1 MTSRKFSV
9 EITKQIPDFV
19 KKINVDGDKSISI
32 RACIIGSISQN
43 VTKID
48 NILESEDVESS
59 INCLEKLGVKIK
71 KIKSKTY
78 MVYGKGLGSLS
89 AKKNQELNFGNSG
102 TLARLLIGVLSTTPN
117 IQLKMK
123 GDSSLNKR
131 SMKKLM
137 HEMTKF
143 GAEFFPKNK
152 FNFPLRMI
160 SSDMPVGIDFKA
172 GVSAQIKSAVILA
185 GLNSYGNTNIIEK
198 KLSRDHTENILL
210 KSSNVIKLKK
220 GKVRNIAVFGKKY
233 LKGFNIKVPS
243 DPSSAAF
250 FTALTLLKEKSKI
263 RINNVCLNPKR
274 IGFYKILK
282 KHGAK
287 INFKNVKK
295 VNNEIVGDIFVKSS
309 KLKPIKANSEYYV
322 SSTDE
327 YPILFVIAAL
337 IPGVSTFKGISD
349 LSNKESSRA
358 KEMKK
363 ILDQIKI
370 KSKTTNNEMKIFGN
384 SNFVNKDFR
393 IQVPN
398 LGDHR
403 ICMSASILSLLTGV
417 KAKIKNFETVKT
429 SSPSFLDIIKYL
441 GGQFE
446 IKKIL

>member
-1 MTSRKFSV
+1 MWSM
-9 EITKQIPDFV
+9 
-19 KKINVDGDKSISI
+19 
-32 RACIIGSISQN
+32 
-43 VTKID
+43 
-48 NILESEDVESS
+48 
-59 INCLEKLGVKIK
+59 EKDLAH
-71 KIKSKTY
+71 Y
-78 MVYGKGLGSLS
+78 RQ
-89 AKKNQELNFGNSG
+89 KKNQELNFGNSG

-137 HEMTKF
+137 LEMSKF

-160 SSDMPVGIDFKA
+160 SSDMPVAIDFKA

-210 KSSNVIKLKK
+210 KSSNVIKIKR
-220 GKVRNIAVFGKKY
+220 GKVRNITVFGKKY
-233 LKGFNIKVPS
+233 LTGFNIKVPS

-250 FTALTLLKEKSKI
+250 FTALTLLKKKSQI

-287 INFKNVKK
+287 INFKHIKK
-295 VNNEIVGDIFVKSS
+295 VNNEIVGDIVVKSS

-337 IPGVSTFKGISD
+337 IPGISTFKGISD

-370 KSKTTNNEMKIFGN
+370 KSLTTNNEMKIFGT
-384 SNFVNKDFR
+384 SNFVNRNYR

-417 KAKIKNFETVKT
+417 KTKIKNFETVKT
-429 SSPSFLDIIKYL
+429 SSPSFLNLIKYI